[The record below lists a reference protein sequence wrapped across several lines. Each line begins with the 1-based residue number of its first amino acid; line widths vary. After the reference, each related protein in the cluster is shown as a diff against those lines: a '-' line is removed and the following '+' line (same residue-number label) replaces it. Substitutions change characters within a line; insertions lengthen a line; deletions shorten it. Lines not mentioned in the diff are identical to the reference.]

1 MAETRARERLSVAGA
16 ELAPRTGL
24 RVRPQRPG
32 RALFGVLLVVA
43 SVVVALTIYARIGD
57 RHEVLALTHTV
68 LAGEQLSSADLRVV
82 SISSDDSLPVVPSA
96 AMESMVGQ
104 YAKVRMIE

>member
-32 RALFGVLLVVA
+32 RALFGVLLVV
-43 SVVVALTIYARIGD
+43 VALTIYTRIGD
-57 RHEVLALTHTV
+57 RHEVLAVTRTV
-68 LAGEQLSSADLRVV
+68 LAGEQLPAADLRVV
-82 SISSDDSLPVVPSA
+82 SISSDDSLPSVPSS
-96 AMESMVGQ
+96 AMDSMVGQ
-104 YAKVRMIE
+104 FARVR

>member
-43 SVVVALTIYARIGD
+43 SVLVALTIYTAHR
-57 RHEVLALTHTV
+57 
-68 LAGEQLSSADLRVV
+68 
-82 SISSDDSLPVVPSA
+82 
-96 AMESMVGQ
+96 
-104 YAKVRMIE
+104 